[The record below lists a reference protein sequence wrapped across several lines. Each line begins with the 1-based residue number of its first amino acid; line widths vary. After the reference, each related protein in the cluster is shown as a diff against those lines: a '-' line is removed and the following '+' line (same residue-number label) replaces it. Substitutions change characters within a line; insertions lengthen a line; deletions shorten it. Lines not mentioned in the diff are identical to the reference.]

1 MLILFSG
8 MIKKIKQA
16 QHNDT
21 KLKAALFFCKVQKIY
36 VRKTKPGYLQIHLC
50 KFIIYFNE
58 IKKHVR
64 LYGSARK
71 RLPDVRTTHLCC
83 GYCLEAVEGAL
94 SALLSWPP

>member
-1 MLILFSG
+1 M
-8 MIKKIKQA
+8 
-16 QHNDT
+16 
-21 KLKAALFFCKVQKIY
+21 KASLFFCKVHKIF
-36 VRKTKPGYLQIHLC
+36 VGKTKPGYLQIHILC
-50 KFIIYFNE
+50 KCIISFNG

-83 GYCLEAVEGAL
+83 GYCLKAVEGAL